1 MISPDKMAKQLKDS
15 NLAAVA
21 RACGLSY
28 ETVRSIA
35 QGKAENVRYSSVLK
49 VAKYLEGKTN
59 V

>member
-1 MISPDKMAKQLKDS
+1 MMTPEQMAHHLEDA

-21 RACGLSY
+21 RSCGLSY
-28 ETVRSIA
+28 ETVRTIA

-49 VAKYLEGKTN
+49 VVRYLESKTN

>member
-1 MISPDKMAKQLKDS
+1 MISPDKMAKQMKDL

-35 QGKAENVRYSSVLK
+35 QGKADNVRYSSALK
-49 VAKYLEGKTN
+49 VAQYLEGKAN